1 MVDRITFFNS
11 ISGINYP
18 EMMVEFFDHFIALK
32 KLVEDHGKVT
42 VSDSSDKSISFITQ
56 FDNTNFIN
64 EALSNVQ
71 SGVIVIYN
79 RPITVQVEPISELEI
94 KFVLQ

>member
-18 EMMVEFFDHFIALK
+18 GMMVDFFDHFIALK
-32 KLVEDHGKVT
+32 KLVEDHGRVS
-42 VSDSSDKSISFITQ
+42 VSDSSDKSISFVTQ
-56 FDNTNFIN
+56 FDSKSFVD
-64 EALSNVQ
+64 EALINVQ

-79 RPITVQVEPISELEI
+79 RPISVQVELISDLEI